1 MKGFVHILWNEMI
14 GRAQLFKTFWAGSL
28 DKCRQNTKDVQEHA
42 CPVEAI
48 GQTMLYV
55 SQNQSHFE
63 CPIVQ
68 ELTEPVV
75 VDVALLKHVVSQDK
89 ASLIE
94 HDVNGMWNGRS
105 SWQSGENWPEK
116 SCTIKV
122 ILAVQQLFAM
132 MTHTKRSYIDV
143 NELSLLLSYEEG
155 ETISWTLNEPNKGCN
170 KTYGI
175 IAEAWQKFAWEIHKA
190 TSDLHN
196 DDVVQLEKYKA
207 KHW

>member
-1 MKGFVHILWNEMI
+1 M
-14 GRAQLFKTFWAGSL
+14 
-28 DKCRQNTKDVQEHA
+28 
-42 CPVEAI
+42 P
-48 GQTMLYV
+48 YV

-89 ASLIE
+89 GWTVIF
-94 HDVNGMWNGRS
+94 
-105 SWQSGENWPEK
+105 
-116 SCTIKV
+116 
-122 ILAVQQLFAM
+122 ILAIQQLFAM

-143 NELSLLLSYEEG
+143 NELFLLLSYEEG

-175 IAEAWQKFAWEIHKA
+175 IAEAWQEFAWEIHKA
-190 TSDLHN
+190 TSDLHI

>member
-1 MKGFVHILWNEMI
+1 MRRPLRTRELFQAELGNHPSLPSKVHQ
-14 GRAQLFKTFWAGSL
+14 AQIKLE
-28 DKCRQNTKDVQEHA
+28 KCRQNNKDVQEHA

-48 GQTMLYV
+48 GQTMPYV

-89 ASLIE
+89 
-94 HDVNGMWNGRS
+94 
-105 SWQSGENWPEK
+105 
-116 SCTIKV
+116 V
-122 ILAVQQLFAM
+122 ILAIQQLFAM

-143 NELSLLLSYEEG
+143 NELFLLLSYEEG

-175 IAEAWQKFAWEIHKA
+175 IAEAWQEFAWEIHKA
-190 TSDLHN
+190 TSDLHI

>member
-1 MKGFVHILWNEMI
+1 M
-14 GRAQLFKTFWAGSL
+14 
-28 DKCRQNTKDVQEHA
+28 
-42 CPVEAI
+42 P
-48 GQTMLYV
+48 YV

-105 SWQSGENWPEK
+105 SWQSGENWPK
-116 SCTIKV
+116 KPCAMKV
-122 ILAVQQLFAM
+122 ILAIQQLFAM

-175 IAEAWQKFAWEIHKA
+175 IAEAWQEFAWEIHKA
-190 TSDLHN
+190 TSDLHI
-196 DDVVQLEKYKA
+196 DDVVILEKYKA